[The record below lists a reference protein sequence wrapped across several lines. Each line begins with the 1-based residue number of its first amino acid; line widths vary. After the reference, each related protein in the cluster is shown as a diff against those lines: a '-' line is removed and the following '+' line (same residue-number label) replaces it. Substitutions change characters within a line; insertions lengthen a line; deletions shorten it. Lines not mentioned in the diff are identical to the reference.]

1 MSAMLR
7 LRKFGLTPEHIVQ
20 TSEEELQDLI
30 KPVGFYKRKAGY
42 LKRAT
47 EMLIEKYDG
56 DIPDTIEELVKLP
69 GVGPKMGYLALKVA
83 WNKTDGIGVD
93 VHVHRISNRLQWVH
107 SDTPEQT
114 REQLEAWLPKKYWF
128 DINLLLVGF
137 GQQIC
142 ASNPKC
148 DKCKLTGLCPV
159 YNSSSTASCSKGKQ
173 SSSLSSSSSDEAADI
188 EDYEA

>member
-1 MSAMLR
+1 MAAMLR
-7 LRKFGLTPEHIVQ
+7 LRKFGLTPEHICQ
-20 TSEEELQDLI
+20 STEEELQDLI

-47 EMLIEKYDG
+47 EMLMDKYNG

-93 VHVHRISNRLQWVH
+93 VHVHRICNRLQWVH

-148 DKCKLTGLCPV
+148 EKCKLTGLCPV
-159 YNSSSTASCSKGKQ
+159 YNSSVSAKAH
-173 SSSLSSSSSDEAADI
+173 SSSPSSPSSSEEAADI
-188 EDYEA
+188 EDYHD

>member
-1 MSAMLR
+1 MAAMLR

-20 TSEEELQDLI
+20 STEEELQDLI

-47 EMLIEKYDG
+47 EILMEKYDG

-93 VHVHRISNRLQWVH
+93 VHVHRICNRLQWVQ
-107 SDTPEQT
+107 SNTPEQT

-142 ASNPKC
+142 ASTPKC
-148 DKCKLTGLCPV
+148 EKCKLTHLCPV
-159 YNSSSTASCSKGKQ
+159 YKSYSAASSKGKP
-173 SSSLSSSSSDEAADI
+173 STSSDETADI
-188 EDYEA
+188 EDYEDK